1 MTGRVHDGDLVP
13 LPPRSLAMPRLQSKS
28 FATPDGVRSMP
39 KVRVESVT
47 LDDATVGHCF
57 FEPGWRWSTDMGP
70 LMGMS
75 SCLMRHVGYTMSGVV
90 RVVMDDGET
99 LDIGPGTVFDVPPGH
114 DKWVLGDEPW
124 VTLDWGSTTRAV
136 QAALADAG
144 ERALAT
150 VMFTDIVD
158 STTTLERIGD
168 EAWRALL
175 VAHNSLLRDELNVFR
190 GREVKATGDGFL
202 AIFDSATRAV
212 RCAATMVR
220 SAHAL
225 DIHIRVG
232 VHTGEVDLSGGDARG
247 LAVHTAARI
256 LALAGPDEVIVSSTT
271 KELLEGSGLS
281 LEDAGEH
288 ELKGISG
295 VRHVFRL
302 VDTTG

>member
-1 MTGRVHDGDLVP
+1 MKT
-13 LPPRSLAMPRLQSKS
+13 
-28 FATPDGVRSMP
+28 
-39 KVRVESVT
+39 
-47 LDDATVGHCF
+47 
-57 FEPGWRWSTDMGP
+57 
-70 LMGMS
+70 
-75 SCLMRHVGYTMSGVV
+75 
-90 RVVMDDGET
+90 
-99 LDIGPGTVFDVPPGH
+99 
-114 DKWVLGDEPW
+114 
-124 VTLDWGSTTRAV
+124 
-136 QAALADAG
+136 
-144 ERALAT
+144 
-150 VMFTDIVD
+150 
-158 STTTLERIGD
+158 
-168 EAWRALL
+168 
-175 VAHNSLLRDELNVFR
+175 
-190 GREVKATGDGFL
+190 TGDGFL

-220 SAHAL
+220 SARAL

-295 VRHVFRL
+295 VRQVFRL